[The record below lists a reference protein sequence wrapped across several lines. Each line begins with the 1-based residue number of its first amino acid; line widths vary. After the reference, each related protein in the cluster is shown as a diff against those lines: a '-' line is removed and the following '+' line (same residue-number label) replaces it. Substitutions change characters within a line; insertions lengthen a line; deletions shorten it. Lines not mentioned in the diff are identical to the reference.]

1 MIGISR
7 MPAWLLVLAMAGTTS
22 SAWGQAASGQG
33 YPNRPIHLLM
43 PFPAGGTPDAL
54 ARTLATQVGSQ
65 LGQNIVVDN
74 RTGANGVIAYE
85 MAAKSAPDGYTLVQ
99 ATPSFALNTF
109 IFRKLPYSIK
119 DFTPITN
126 IAQGFGYLLL
136 VHPSV
141 PATSIKELITLAK
154 NKDKPLAYGT
164 PGVGN
169 TLHLATEL
177 FNSRAE
183 TNMLHVPYKGV
194 APALTA
200 LLGGEIQ
207 VMLVQP
213 PAGVAQVKAGKLRA
227 LGFTGAKRW
236 DGMPNVPTIT
246 ESALPGF
253 VAHFTWNAWYA
264 PAKTPRDIV
273 LRLQGEVHKALQVPK
288 VRDFFVD
295 GGWEPLASSPEALR
309 AYVDAELKR
318 YAQAVQ
324 LAKIQPE

>member
-1 MIGISR
+1 MNSISTASASVALAIAVATSG
-7 MPAWLLVLAMAGTTS
+7 AWGP
-22 SAWGQAASGQG
+22 SAWAQA
-33 YPNRPIHLLM
+33 YPNRPIRLLM

-54 ARTLATQVGSQ
+54 ARTLAGQVESQ

-85 MAAKSAPDGYTLVQ
+85 LTAKAAPDGYTLVQ
-99 ATPSFALNTF
+99 ATPSFALNTI
-109 IFRKLPYSIK
+109 IFRKLQYSLK
-119 DFTPITN
+119 DFAPVTN

-141 PATSIKELITLAK
+141 SATSIKELIALAK
-154 NKDKPLAYGT
+154 SKDKPLAYGT

-177 FNSRAE
+177 FNARSGM
-183 TNMLHVPYKGV
+183 NMLHVPYKGV

-207 VMLVQP
+207 LMIVQP

-236 DGMPNVPTIT
+236 DGMPDVPTIS
-246 ESALPGF
+246 ESGLPGF
-253 VAHFTWNAWYA
+253 VVHFTWNAWYA

-273 LRLQGEVHKALQVPK
+273 LRLQAEVHKALQVPK
-288 VRDFFVD
+288 VREFFVN
-295 GGWEPLASSPEALR
+295 GGWEPLGSSPEALR
-309 AYVDAELKR
+309 TYVDAELKR
-318 YAQAVQ
+318 YAEAVRV
-324 LAKIQPE
+324 AKIKAE